1 MVRKIVLITLFTIV
15 YTSQIFGLNFQV
27 SELISIPGDNKN
39 FDILQ
44 YGFPYSEATH
54 ICWVNQIDSVYT
66 IYLKQIDNEL
76 SENIVVYSDI
86 APNINPQIDYISQG
100 IKILW
105 QSKVNNHWQLLQ
117 RNYNN
122 DTLSQVI
129 SVTDSLSDN
138 TDPSLSIHR
147 VAFINNGKLM
157 LKAFYPECEGY
168 SVPIVIDSVNCSNP
182 DIICS
187 DSYTFT
193 SIVYE
198 KGEEGHKEIYKAEYS
213 YNISRG
219 YYTWEIVK
227 ISEEGENN
235 LNPKFSTDQ
244 YAITYQYY
252 LKNVWKVA
260 SFRYGV
266 SYFSS
271 NSSCNYNNPY
281 FFCYDI
287 PIKGISEFTPFFIA
301 FDSDSIVNN
310 QEIFIKTFFWG
321 QESLFINISNSIGS
335 DVKPSV
341 TVVSDSITIIWE
353 HEENNKTDIW
363 WAKDKF
369 NPYPGGAIENKNPKE
384 PSNFILNKNF
394 PNPFNPSTIISF
406 EIRESISEKAVIK
419 IYNSIGELVRTIP
432 KNING
437 TGYYSVL
444 WDGKSDD
451 GNILPTG
458 NYIYSINYGNISKTG
473 KMTLIK

>member
-1 MVRKIVLITLFTIV
+1 MVKKIVFITLFTIV

-27 SELISIPGDNKN
+27 SELISIPGDNRN

-54 ICWVNQIDSVYT
+54 ICWVNQIDSVFT
-66 IYLKQIDNEL
+66 IYIKQIDNDS
-76 SENIVVYSDI
+76 SENIVIYSDTI
-86 APNINPQIDYISQG
+86 PNINPQIDYISQG

-105 QSKVNNHWQLLQ
+105 QSKVNDHWQLLQ
-117 RNYNN
+117 RNYYS
-122 DTLSQVI
+122 DSLGQVI
-129 SVTDSLSDN
+129 SITDSLSDN
-138 TDPSLSIHR
+138 IDPSLSMYR
-147 VAFINNGKLM
+147 VAYINNGKLM
-157 LKAFYPECEGY
+157 LKAFHPECEGY

-182 DIICS
+182 DIYCD
-187 DSYTFT
+187 DSHRNA
-193 SIVYE
+193 SIIYE

-235 LNPKFSTDQ
+235 LNPRFGASPEV
-244 YAITYQYY
+244 ISYQSF
-252 LKNVWKVA
+252 LENVWKVA
-260 SFRYGV
+260 SFKYGI
-266 SYFSS
+266 SYISN

-281 FFCYDI
+281 FFWYAI
-287 PIKGISEFTPFFIA
+287 PIKGISEFTLFFIA
-301 FDSDSIVNN
+301 FDSDSIVND
-310 QEIFIKTFFWG
+310 QEIFIKPFFWG
-321 QESLFINISNSIGS
+321 QENTVINISNSIGS
-335 DVKPSV
+335 DVKPFI
-341 TVVSDSITIIWE
+341 TVVLDSITIIWE
-353 HEENNKTDIW
+353 HEENNKKDIW

-369 NPYPGGAIENKNPKE
+369 NPIRGAIDKNPDKL
-384 PSNFILNKNF
+384 SNFILNKNF
-394 PNPFNPSTIISF
+394 PNPFNPSTMIAF
-406 EIRESISEKAVIK
+406 QVMESISEKAVIK

-432 KNING
+432 ENING
-437 TGYYSVL
+437 TGHYSVS